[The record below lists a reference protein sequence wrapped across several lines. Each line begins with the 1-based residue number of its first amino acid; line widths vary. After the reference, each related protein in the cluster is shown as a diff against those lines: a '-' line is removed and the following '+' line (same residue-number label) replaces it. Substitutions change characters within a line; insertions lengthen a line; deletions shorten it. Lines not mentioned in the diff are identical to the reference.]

1 MSWIA
6 YDSTDEFPT
15 PLPDLKTHP
24 MKLTANPKTHTEQA
38 LLRIQSHR
46 RIIVLTDGF
55 SSPFLAK
62 TAMSLIRY
70 RGDHVAAV
78 LETIADGENAA
89 DVFGIGE
96 TIPLISSLLEA
107 PDADAI
113 YIGIAPPGGKLPREW
128 RDLLMQAVRQR
139 LDIVSGLHDF
149 LADDAELVALAQE
162 HGAQLIDVRRNQ
174 YRDIANAQP
183 FRQDSVRIHAVGQ
196 DCALGKMVATL
207 EVERGL
213 SQRGESAA
221 FVATGQTGIMIS
233 GRGVPIDCVVSD
245 FVNGTIEHHIR
256 QVEDHD
262 FLLIEGQGSIGH
274 PAYSSVTAGLLH
286 GSAPHGLIYCY
297 EAGRTHVGGIEH
309 FPLHSHRDLIRT
321 YEMLANLRHPCRVIG
336 VAVNTRNLTEEQAY
350 AELAQARETLGL
362 PVCDVYRTGAGPLVD
377 AAMKLR
383 EEVRGR

>member
-1 MSWIA
+1 MPRIT
-6 YDSTDEFPT
+6 YDSTLEFPT
-15 PLPDLKTHP
+15 LLPDRNTHP
-24 MKLTANPKTHTEQA
+24 MKLTVNPKSHAEQK

-46 RIIVLTDGF
+46 RIIIMTDGF

-70 RGDHVAAV
+70 RGDHVTAV
-78 LETIADGENAA
+78 LETAADGENAA
-89 DVFGIGE
+89 DVFGVGE

-107 PDADAI
+107 PDADAV
-113 YIGIAPPGGKLPREW
+113 YVGIAPPGGKLPGDW
-128 RDLLMQAVRQR
+128 RDLLKQAIRRR

-149 LADDAELVALAQE
+149 LMDDPELVALAQE

-174 YRDIANAQP
+174 YRDIADAKP
-183 FRQDSVRIHAVGQ
+183 FRQDCIRIHTVGQ
-196 DCALGKMVATL
+196 DCALGKMVTTL
-207 EVERGL
+207 EVEHGL
-213 SQRGESAA
+213 SRRGESAA
-221 FVATGQTGIMIS
+221 FVATGQTGIMVS

-309 FPLHSHRDLIRT
+309 FPLHSHQDLIRT
-321 YEMLANLRHPCRVIG
+321 YETLANVRHPCRVIG

-383 EEVRGR
+383 QEVLSR

>member
-1 MSWIA
+1 
-6 YDSTDEFPT
+6 
-15 PLPDLKTHP
+15 
-24 MKLTANPKTHTEQA
+24 MKLTVKPNSKADQS

-46 RIIVLTDGF
+46 RIIILTDGF

-62 TAMSLIRY
+62 TAISLIRY

-78 LETIADGENAA
+78 LETVADGENAE
-89 DVFGIGE
+89 DVFDIGE
-96 TIPLISSLLEA
+96 SIPLISSLQEA

-113 YIGIAPPGGKLPREW
+113 YIGIAPPGGKLPGDW
-128 RDLLMQAVRQR
+128 RDLLKQAIRKR

-149 LADDAELVALAQE
+149 LTDDDELIVLAQE
-162 HGAQLIDVRRNQ
+162 HRSQLIDVRRNQ
-174 YRDIANAQP
+174 YRDIADAQP
-183 FRQDSVRIHAVGQ
+183 FREGCVRIHTVGQ
-196 DCALGKMVATL
+196 DCSLGKMVTTL

-213 SQRGESAA
+213 AERGESAA

-233 GRGVPIDCVVSD
+233 GHGVPIDCVVSD

-256 QVEDHD
+256 QVETHD

-297 EAGRTHVGGIEH
+297 EAGRSHIGGIEH
-309 FPLHSHRDLIRT
+309 FPLRSHQELIHA
-321 YEMLANLRHPCRVIG
+321 YEMLANLRHPCRIIG

-350 AELAQARETLGL
+350 TELANAHETLGL
-362 PVCDVYRTGAGPLVD
+362 PVCDVYRTGASPLVD
-377 AAMKLR
+377 AAIKLR
-383 EEVRGR
+383 QEVLSR